1 MIVAE
6 QKKKMKR
13 CPVSMQPD
21 IENLLNDLSPEDFSK
36 ASKEEK
42 DDFIPVSYTH
52 LKSFLTRSFQARLPH
67 TGTVFSW
74 SVQL

>member
-42 DDFIPVSYTH
+42 DDFIQDRKSVSY
-52 LKSFLTRSFQARLPH
+52 
-67 TGTVFSW
+67 
-74 SVQL
+74 

>member
-21 IENLLNDLSPEDFSK
+21 IENLLNDLSPRGF
-36 ASKEEK
+36 
-42 DDFIPVSYTH
+42 
-52 LKSFLTRSFQARLPH
+52 LKGIKRRK
-67 TGTVFSW
+67 G
-74 SVQL
+74 

>member
-36 ASKEEK
+36 ASGRRT
-42 DDFIPVSYTH
+42 DVYNLLIAIVIAVIIVLAMNLVGS
-52 LKSFLTRSFQARLPH
+52 LLISALVILP
-67 TGTVFSW
+67 
-74 SVQL
+74 